1 MHALLSDRAGGEQR
15 GDIIYASTYV
25 YYPLYLI
32 QLWILT
38 DRNMACSLWQF
49 EMICS
54 KSSKCSLNGTEMK
67 KTALRSIWSDQD
79 SNSHLMYTK
88 LGNTA

>member
-38 DRNMACSLWQF
+38 DRNMACSLW
-49 EMICS
+49 
-54 KSSKCSLNGTEMK
+54 
-67 KTALRSIWSDQD
+67 
-79 SNSHLMYTK
+79 
-88 LGNTA
+88 